1 MPLKWLF
8 PKEGV
13 HSFIDIR
20 GFVDGQ
26 KHAAKDLSASDLV
39 AREVVQNSWDAF
51 NFDVPTDVTLP
62 PRLKVSFKFA
72 RLSGQEKASFLKAMQ
87 WERLCA
93 LRATVKSGEP
103 ENRAYREILEAESL
117 TLLIASDHGGP
128 GLFDASDNTRGNWAS
143 ALTKLNGG
151 RGLAGTGGGSYGVGK
166 TAFIRAGRVPLIAAY
181 TCFSS
186 GADAGHTR
194 RGQAFAYWWN
204 FIEEGTP
211 RVGLGRLTEGDEA
224 HVPPLLDEEAD
235 AWASKLGLRVRNDT
249 EPADWGLDLVIIEPN
264 FDAHRLVASI
274 ETYWWPALVND
285 DFEVSVEGP
294 DGHFIPIDPQ
304 GREDLEPFVETF
316 QVIEGPSSLHPPAVN
331 DHAWKTRSHGGVSAG
346 ECMLRPVKEP
356 PPPPGPSEGLPDLSG
371 HRVAMIRS
379 THMVLWYHKPHG
391 MPAARPAI
399 QGTYVMDGISG
410 SRLLRATE
418 PGFHDYWVT
427 KEKDAEG
434 ELLQAVKFAANVVHD
449 VNDHARAVYGLEA
462 GKSDS
467 DSGPSPLARAILK
480 QLLAVGEKVGPP
492 PPPPQGSLAVSISR
506 RPRTILPATSAG
518 SVLTQGEF
526 ALRPQDEGAEIEVEI
541 MVSASVVRGRSRTG
555 EKVGVSISPIPVG
568 FAQVAGDSARI
579 RGVLNSPRQISF
591 LTDPYPDEYTL
602 VAECEVMEQ

>member
-51 NFDVPTDVTLP
+51 NFDVPKRVTLP
-62 PRLKVSFKFA
+62 SRLEVSFKFA
-72 RLSGQEKASFLKAMQ
+72 RLSGKKKASFLEAMQ
-87 WERLCA
+87 WKGLCS
-93 LRATVKSGEP
+93 LRGTAKSGEP
-103 ENRAYREILEAESL
+103 ENAAYREILEAESL
-117 TLLIASDHGGP
+117 TLLVASDRGGP
-128 GLFDASDNTRGNWAS
+128 GLYDAFDNTRGNWAS

-151 RGLAGTGGGSYGVGK
+151 RGLAGSGGGSYGVGK

-181 TCFSS
+181 TCFS
-186 GADAGHTR
+186 ADAEAGHTR

-204 FIEEGTP
+204 FIERGTP
-211 RVGLGRLTEGDEA
+211 RVGLGRLTAGDEA

-235 AWASKLGLRVRNDT
+235 SWASQIGLPVRNNSAPD
-249 EPADWGLDLVIIEPN
+249 DWGLDLVIIEPT
-264 FDAHRLVASI
+264 FDAQRLVGSI

-285 DFEVSVEGP
+285 DFEVTVEGP
-294 DGHFIPIDPQ
+294 DGSLIPIDPL
-304 GREDLEPFVETF
+304 GREDLEPFVEAF
-316 QVIEGPSSLHPPAVN
+316 QILKGPSSLHPIAAN
-331 DHAWKTRSHGGVSAG
+331 DHLWKTRSHGGVSAG
-346 ECMLRPVKEP
+346 ECLLRPIKEP
-356 PPPPGPSEGLPDLSG
+356 PAPPGQSEGLPDLSG

-399 QGTYVMDGISG
+399 QGTYLMDSVAG

-467 DSGPSPLARAILK
+467 ESGPSPLARAILK

-492 PPPPQGSLAVSISR
+492 PPPPQGSLAVSILR
-506 RPRTILPATSAG
+506 RPRSILPAATAG
-518 SVLTQGEF
+518 SVVSLGGF
-526 ALRPQDEGAEIEVEI
+526 SLRPQDEGAEIEVEV

-555 EKVGVSISPIPVG
+555 EKIGVVISPIPAG
-568 FAQVAGDSARI
+568 FSQVSGEPARI
-579 RGVLNSPRQISF
+579 RGTLKSLEQISF
-591 LTDPYPDEYTL
+591 VTDPYPDEYTL
-602 VAECEVMEQ
+602 LAECEVMAQ